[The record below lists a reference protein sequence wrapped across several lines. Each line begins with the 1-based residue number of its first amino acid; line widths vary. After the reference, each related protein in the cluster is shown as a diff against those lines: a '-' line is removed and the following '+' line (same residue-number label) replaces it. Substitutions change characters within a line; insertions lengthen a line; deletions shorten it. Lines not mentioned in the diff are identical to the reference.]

1 MSGSYTMS
9 QENPVLE
16 IVSQILKEQ
25 ELKYS
30 TPIITSDE
38 VERDYKLTKRELVP
52 LIKAHKIPVI
62 RVNKRVLRF
71 HRADIEQFLSA
82 QTIAAVNNL

>member
-1 MSGSYTMS
+1 MQNTDTPIE
-9 QENPVLE
+9 QLLAE
-16 IVSQILKEQ
+16 ILKEQ

-38 VERDYKLTKRELVP
+38 IESDYKISKRELVP

-62 RVNKRVLRF
+62 RINKRVLRF
-71 HRADIEQFLSA
+71 RRADIEQFIAA
-82 QTIAAVNNL
+82 QTIGAVN

>member
-1 MSGSYTMS
+1 MS

-38 VERDYKLTKRELVP
+38 IEQDYKISKRELVP

-62 RVNKRVLRF
+62 RINKRVLRF
-71 HRADIEQFLSA
+71 RRADIEQFIAA
-82 QTIAAVNNL
+82 QTIGAVN

>member
-1 MSGSYTMS
+1 MQNTDTPIE
-9 QENPVLE
+9 QLLAEV
-16 IVSQILKEQ
+16 LKEQ

-38 VERDYKLTKRELVP
+38 IEQDYKISKRELVP

-62 RVNKRVLRF
+62 RINKRVLRF
-71 HRADIEQFLSA
+71 RRADIEQFIAA
-82 QTIAAVNNL
+82 QTIGAVK

>member
-1 MSGSYTMS
+1 MSESKTMS
-9 QENPVLE
+9 QENPVFE

-38 VERDYKLTKRELVP
+38 IEKDYKISKRELVP

-62 RVNKRVLRF
+62 RINKRVLLFR
-71 HRADIEQFLSA
+71 RADIEQFIAA
-82 QTIAAVNNL
+82 QTIGAVN

>member
-1 MSGSYTMS
+1 MS
-9 QENPVLE
+9 QENPVFDL
-16 IVSQILKEQ
+16 ISQILKEQ

-38 VERDYKLTKRELVP
+38 IEKDYKISKRELVP

-62 RVNKRVLRF
+62 RINKRVLRF
-71 HRADIEQFLSA
+71 RRADIEQFIAA
-82 QTIAAVNNL
+82 QTIGMVN

>member
-1 MSGSYTMS
+1 MLNTETPIE
-9 QENPVLE
+9 QLLAV
-16 IVSQILKEQ
+16 ILKEQ

-38 VERDYKLTKRELVP
+38 IEQDYKISKRELVP

-62 RVNKRVLRF
+62 RINKRVLRF
-71 HRADIEQFLSA
+71 RRADIEQFIAA
-82 QTIAAVNNL
+82 QTIGVVN

>member
-1 MSGSYTMS
+1 MS
-9 QENPVLE
+9 QENPVFE

-38 VERDYKLTKRELVP
+38 IEKDYKNYEGSYSKCIWWSRKFTKR
-52 LIKAHKIPVI
+52 
-62 RVNKRVLRF
+62 F
-71 HRADIEQFLSA
+71 G
-82 QTIAAVNNL
+82 

>member
-1 MSGSYTMS
+1 MLDTKR
-9 QENPVLE
+9 PVEQLLAE
-16 IVSQILKEQ
+16 ILKEQ
-25 ELKYS
+25 EIKLS
-30 TPIITSDE
+30 SPIVTSDE

-62 RVNKRVLRF
+62 RINKRVLRF

>member
-1 MSGSYTMS
+1 MQNLDTPIE
-9 QENPVLE
+9 QLLAE
-16 IVSQILKEQ
+16 ILKEQ

-38 VERDYKLTKRELVP
+38 IEQDYKISKRELVP

-62 RVNKRVLRF
+62 RINKRVLRF
-71 HRADIEQFLSA
+71 HRADIEQFIAA
-82 QTIAAVNNL
+82 QTIGAVK

>member
-1 MSGSYTMS
+1 MQNTDTTIE
-9 QENPVLE
+9 QLLAE
-16 IVSQILKEQ
+16 ILKEQ

>member
-1 MSGSYTMS
+1 MS

-38 VERDYKLTKRELVP
+38 IEQDYKISKRELVP
-52 LIKAHKIPVI
+52 LVKAHKIPVI
-62 RVNKRVLRF
+62 RINKRVLRF
-71 HRADIEQFLSA
+71 RRADIEQFIAA
-82 QTIAAVNNL
+82 QTIGAVK

>member
-1 MSGSYTMS
+1 MQNIDTPIE
-9 QENPVLE
+9 QLLAE
-16 IVSQILKEQ
+16 ILKEQ

-38 VERDYKLTKRELVP
+38 IESDYKISKRELVP

-62 RVNKRVLRF
+62 RINKRVLRF
-71 HRADIEQFLSA
+71 HRADIEQFIAA
-82 QTIAAVNNL
+82 QTIGAVN

>member
-1 MSGSYTMS
+1 MLNTKTPIE
-9 QENPVLE
+9 QLLAE
-16 IVSQILKEQ
+16 ILKEQ

-38 VERDYKLTKRELVP
+38 IESDYKISKRELVP

-62 RVNKRVLRF
+62 RINKRVLRF
-71 HRADIEQFLSA
+71 RRSDIEQFIAA
-82 QTIAAVNNL
+82 QTIGAVN

>member
-1 MSGSYTMS
+1 MQNLDTPIE
-9 QENPVLE
+9 QLLAE
-16 IVSQILKEQ
+16 ILKEQ

-38 VERDYKLTKRELVP
+38 IESDYKISKRELVP

-62 RVNKRVLRF
+62 RINKRVLRF
-71 HRADIEQFLSA
+71 HRADIEQFIAA
-82 QTIAAVNNL
+82 QTIGAVK

>member
-1 MSGSYTMS
+1 MLNTETPIE
-9 QENPVLE
+9 QLLAE
-16 IVSQILKEQ
+16 ILKEQ

-38 VERDYKLTKRELVP
+38 IESDYKISKRELVP

-62 RVNKRVLRF
+62 RINKRVLRF
-71 HRADIEQFLSA
+71 HRADIEQFIAA
-82 QTIAAVNNL
+82 QTIGAVK